1 LLLAALG
8 CADTNP
14 CLPPYLARHSGG
26 VVGGGPMGYSR
37 VRPWGVQVRI
47 VVILALVGAAVVQP
61 AAASGVL
68 TVGPGS
74 VMFRIGGITAD
85 G

>member
-1 LLLAALG
+1 
-8 CADTNP
+8 
-14 CLPPYLARHSGG
+14 
-26 VVGGGPMGYSR
+26 MGYSR